1 VLHLQLLVVPLDLPQ
16 PLKFT
21 DGLQIQRRNS
31 AAKFA
36 VTSLLAPPRQHER
49 VNGQRLRDVPHLDSR
64 LLTEL
69 YGSELE
75 LGAVASDSSGTRF
88 SHRDLSR

>member
-1 VLHLQLLVVPLDLPQ
+1 VLHPQPLVVPFDLAQ
-16 PLKFT
+16 ALKFT
-21 DGLQIQRRNS
+21 NRLQVQRRDS

-49 VNGQRLRDVPHLDSR
+49 MNAQRNRDVPDQDSR

-69 YGSELE
+69 DGSEFE
-75 LGAVASDSSGTRF
+75 LGAVASDPSRTRF

>member
-1 VLHLQLLVVPLDLPQ
+1 VLHLQPLVIPLDLPQ

-21 DGLQIQRRNS
+21 YRLQVQRRDG
-31 AAKFA
+31 APQFA

-49 VNGQRLRDVPHLDSR
+49 VNAQRLGDVPDEDSR

-69 YGSELE
+69 DGPELE
-75 LGAVASDSSGTRF
+75 LGAVASDSSRTCS

>member
-1 VLHLQLLVVPLDLPQ
+1 VLHPQPLVVPLDLPQ

-21 DGLQIQRRNS
+21 NRLQVQRRDS

-36 VTSLLAPPRQHER
+36 VTGLLAPPRQHER
-49 VNGQRLRDVPHLDSR
+49 VNAQRLRDVADQDSWLLAELDG
-64 LLTEL
+64 L
-69 YGSELE
+69 ELE
-75 LGAVASDSSGTRF
+75 LGAVASDSSRTRF